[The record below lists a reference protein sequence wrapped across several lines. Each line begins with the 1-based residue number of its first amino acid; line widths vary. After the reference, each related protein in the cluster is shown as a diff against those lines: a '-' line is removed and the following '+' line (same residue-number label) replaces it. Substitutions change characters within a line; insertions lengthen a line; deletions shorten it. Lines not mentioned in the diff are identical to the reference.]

1 MDNIIPNYL
10 LENLNEPQQEAVRFK
25 EGQLLVLAGPGSGK
39 TRVVTHRIA
48 ALLHQGVGTSQIAA
62 LTFTNKAAN
71 EMKTRLEILAP
82 NRSVWIGTFHKF
94 GAYLLRR
101 YAPMS
106 ELQENFTIYDT
117 DESLN
122 LIKTIIAGNTL
133 PSNITPQRIAGSISW
148 AKNNMVLPTF
158 YTASEESQLGKLVEE
173 IYPSYQNELRRAN
186 AVDFDDLLLH
196 VAVLLHS
203 NPEIRKILDNRFRY
217 ILIDEYQ
224 DTNTVQYL
232 IAKAL
237 SIDHPNLAVTGDP
250 DQSIYGWRGANIM
263 NILDFEKDFPN
274 TKIIRLEQNYR
285 STPQILSVAD
295 TLIEN
300 NIYRKKKKLITKNQ
314 AGVQVKLVRCANQT
328 EEAEFI
334 AQKIAEEIQN
344 GQRKPSDYAI
354 FYRMNALSRN
364 LEHAL
369 RSQKVPFQLVR
380 GLEFFNR
387 KEVKD
392 ILAYL
397 RVVYNPLDIV
407 SLTRII
413 NEPARG
419 IGKTT
424 LKKLTDKATQSGL
437 PVLEIA
443 RNINHFTG
451 ITAKIKQAITDFVKM
466 IDRFTEISSK
476 EYPVEMLIR
485 IVLDET
491 GYQEQYLH
499 AQSEEDQE
507 RLENIEELLTVAHEF
522 DTKTTPITENHDFL
536 PSDSLSEFLE
546 QAALVNDVDDLDK
559 NTERVSLMTLHASK
573 GLEFPVVYIIA
584 VEEGI
589 LPHERTNN
597 QLQEIE
603 EERRLFFVGI
613 TRAQEELRLSR
624 TERRDFRGS
633 FSSVIYSRFLVEI
646 SHDIN
651 LIQYDSPKDFFESED
666 WGDGIRLVREKN
678 QTETNNEQNDNEQN
692 DPDNNWS
699 IEYNDN
705 HNEPEDNAIH
715 DEYDDDGNP
724 IRRLPPKKKK
734 ITKKISASLM
744 TAAELQQQLLK
755 NKTVENE

>member
-10 LENLNEPQQEAVRFK
+10 LENLNEPQREAVRFK

-62 LTFTNKAAN
+62 LTFTNKAAD
-71 EMKTRLEILAP
+71 EMKTRLEFLAP

-94 GAYLLRR
+94 SAYLLRR
-101 YAPMS
+101 YAQMS
-106 ELQENFTIYDT
+106 DLQENFTIYDS
-117 DESLN
+117 DESLR
-122 LIKTIIAGNTL
+122 LIKTIIAGNTV
-133 PSNITPQRIAGSISW
+133 PPGITPQRIAASISW
-148 AKNNMVLPTF
+148 AKNNMVLPEF
-158 YTASEESQLGKLVEE
+158 YTANEESQLGKIVEE
-173 IYPSYQNELRRAN
+173 IYPSYQKELRRTN

-196 VAVLLHS
+196 VAVLLHD

-217 ILIDEYQ
+217 ILVDEYQ

-250 DQSIYGWRGANIM
+250 DQSIYGWRGANMM

-285 STPQILSVAD
+285 STPQILSVAN

-300 NIYRKKKKLITKNQ
+300 NIYRKKKKLITENQ
-314 AGVQVKLVRCANQT
+314 SGIRVRLVRCANQQ

-334 AQKIAEEIQN
+334 AQEIAGEIQN
-344 GQRKPSDYAI
+344 DQRKPSDYAI
-354 FYRMNALSRN
+354 FYRMNSLSRN

-369 RSQKVPFQLVR
+369 RSHKIPFQLIR

-397 RVVYNPLDIV
+397 RVVYNPLDAV
-407 SLTRII
+407 SLIRII

-437 PVLEIA
+437 PILEVA

-451 ITAKIKQAITDFVKM
+451 IAAKTKRAITDFVKM
-466 IDRFTEISSK
+466 MDRITEISSK

-491 GYQEQYLH
+491 GYLEQYLH

-522 DTKTTPITENHDFL
+522 DTKTVPVIENSDLL

-573 GLEFPVVYIIA
+573 GLEFRVVYIIA
-584 VEEGI
+584 IEEGI
-589 LPHERTNN
+589 LPHERTDN
-597 QLQEIE
+597 QLQQIE

-613 TRAQEELRLSR
+613 TRTQEELRLSR
-624 TERRDFRGS
+624 AERRDFRGS

-646 SHDIN
+646 SHDVN
-651 LIQYDSPKDFFESED
+651 LIQYDSPKDFLESED
-666 WGDGIRLVREKN
+666 LGDGIRLVREKSPAAAN
-678 QTETNNEQNDNEQN
+678 KEQNDLDN
-692 DPDNNWS
+692 DWN
-699 IEYNDN
+699 IEYNDSP
-705 HNEPEDNAIH
+705 NEPEDNAIH
-715 DEYDDDGNP
+715 EEYDDDGYP
-724 IRRLPPKKKK
+724 IRRFPPKKKK
-734 ITKKISASLM
+734 TTKKISASLM
-744 TAAELQQQLLK
+744 TAAELQKQLMK
-755 NKTVENE
+755 NKIVENE